1 MQPQRPS
8 SFKLTWIG
16 NHFVIETILSAS
28 RWKLTLLSGIL
39 IGLAFPPLKL
49 GFVAWFGLV
58 PLLTVFSRSSPTE
71 GMLFGYLAG
80 VASNL
85 IAVHWLTFN
94 VGETLPVVFASMVA
108 AVVYLSLFWS
118 LIGFLVTLIHVRT
131 GKGLLLAPFI
141 WTAVDYA
148 MNFGPLGFPWVS
160 PATTQA
166 DYLPLIQMAEFTG
179 IHGITFWLVLLNVLT
194 FRICR
199 FPARL
204 RLQMGKGTLVLLV
217 LPWLLGYGL
226 IAKWRSATGPQI
238 RIALVQSNVGPHE
251 KWDPERRNWV
261 FDHLDLLYKVA
272 TETDPQLIVWPESAT
287 PTYLSKNQKRLRRV
301 KKRVIE
307 SGIPLL
313 TGSIDWGREAGE
325 RVSYNSAIMIDGG
338 DSIATYHKIQLV
350 PLAESSLFP
359 KWVSFAEKLSLG
371 NFTPGDRHTLFHL
384 EDVPFATI
392 ICFESAFPRLVNK
405 FVSAGARFLVVVVN
419 DGWYGNTAE
428 PYQHAA
434 LARIRAVE
442 HRMAVA
448 RCANT
453 GISAFYDASGQMTSR
468 LEVGE
473 EGIITAG
480 ISPRSVL
487 TFYGRHGDLFTHSI
501 LVIFV
506 LLGLWFWHREK

>member
-1 MQPQRPS
+1 M
-8 SFKLTWIG
+8 
-16 NHFVIETILSAS
+16 IETILSAS

-49 GFVAWFGLV
+49 GFLAWFGLV
-58 PLLTVFSRSSPTE
+58 PLLTVFSRSSPAE
-71 GMLFGYLAG
+71 GLFFGYLAG
-80 VASNL
+80 LTSNL

-94 VGETLPVVFASMVA
+94 VGASLPVVFTSMVA
-108 AVVYLSLFWS
+108 AVIYLSLFWG
-118 LIGFLVTLIHVRT
+118 LIGFFVTLIHVQT

-141 WTAVDYA
+141 WTAGDYL

-179 IHGITFWLVLLNVLT
+179 IHGITFWLILLNVAV
-194 FRICR
+194 FQIGR
-199 FPARL
+199 FPAPL
-204 RLQMGKGTLVLLV
+204 RFQMGNGALVLLV
-217 LPWLLGYGL
+217 VPWLLGYGL
-226 IAKWRSATGPQI
+226 IAKWNSAPDPQI

-261 FDHLDLLYKVA
+261 FDHLDSLYLVA
-272 TETDPQLIVWPESAT
+272 AETDPQLIVWPESAT
-287 PTYLSKNQKRLRRV
+287 PTYLSKNQRRLRRV

-325 RVSYNSAIMIDGG
+325 KVYYNGAIIIDGS
-338 DSIATYHKIQLV
+338 DSVTTYHKMQLV
-350 PLAESSLFP
+350 PLAESRLFP
-359 KWVSFAEKLSLG
+359 KWVPFAQELSLG
-371 NFTPGDRHTLFHL
+371 NFTPGDRYTLFHI
-384 EDVPFATI
+384 EDIPFATI
-392 ICFESAFPRLVNK
+392 ICFESGFPRLVNK

-442 HRMAVA
+442 HRMAVV

-468 LEVGE
+468 LGVGK

-480 ISPRSVL
+480 ISPQSVL
-487 TFYGRHGDLFTHSI
+487 TFYGRHGDLFTHSS
-501 LVIFV
+501 LVILV